1 MRAAAAILVV
11 GFALSAA
18 QPTACARSDLRRE
31 ALLSLV
37 DERRSFLGDPGP
49 SIAAAGKLRDDPRAA
64 IYPHD
69 LSIGSAFIYPPI
81 AARPYAPLAGQRP
94 SLVRASLSKV
104 SRALFV
110 VVVALL
116 VALLTVRRRPR
127 VLELV
132 AAVLGALAF
141 FPLVHAVQ
149 LNQAT
154 LAVTALVGV
163 AFVGLVV
170 ERPVLAGLA
179 LGVACAVKPHL
190 VLVLPL
196 LVFHARRAVFAA
208 LAAGAALLTLSL
220 VYAGVHNHVVYA
232 TSVLPTLSRGYAYF
246 ANQSANGLYQR
257 LFIDSDIGVFVLPPA
272 YLPVQALTLGT
283 AVAGYAAAV
292 FVVHR
297 ARARADLAPLV
308 LAFAWLVGTLIS
320 PIGWQHHFAP
330 ALFVFALL
338 RRDRTVSTPL
348 AALSFVL
355 LGAYFEVR
363 QLRDPFALLGASH
376 VFFGGLLLAALLGR
390 ALLTACADTRGTAR
404 SGS

>member
-1 MRAAAAILVV
+1 MRASLAILVV
-11 GFALSAA
+11 GFTLSAA
-18 QPTACARSDLRRE
+18 QPTTCARGDLRLD
-31 ALLSLV
+31 ALRSLV

-49 SIAAAGKLRDDPRAA
+49 SIVAAGRLRADPRAA
-64 IYPHD
+64 IYPRD

-81 AARPYAPLAGQRP
+81 AARPYEPLAGLHP
-94 SLVRASLSKV
+94 SLARAALSRV

-110 VVVALL
+110 VVVGLLAALL
-116 VALLTVRRRPR
+116 VVRRKPRP
-127 VLELV
+127 LELV

-154 LAVTALVGV
+154 LAVTALIGAAFLALVLERPALAGV
-163 AFVGLVV
+163 AVGL
-170 ERPVLAGLA
+170 
-179 LGVACAVKPHL
+179 ACAVKPHL
-190 VLVLPL
+190 ALVLPL
-196 LVFHARRAVFAA
+196 LAFHARRTVVAA
-208 LAAGAALLTLSL
+208 LVTGAALLALSL
-220 VYAGVHNHVVYA
+220 AYAGVANHVAYA

-272 YLPVQALTLGT
+272 YLPVQALTLAT
-283 AVAGYAAAV
+283 AVAGYGAAA
-292 FVVHR
+292 FVIHR

-308 LAFAWLVGTLIS
+308 FAFAWLVCTLIS

-338 RRDRTVSTPL
+338 LRDRIVSTPL
-348 AALSFVL
+348 AALAFVL

-363 QLRDPFALLGASH
+363 QLRDPLALVGASY
-376 VFFGGLLLAALLGR
+376 VFFGALLLVALLGR
-390 ALLTACADTRGTAR
+390 ALFTACAGTPGTAR